1 MGVKKET
8 DKLYGTSDRSLP
20 PKDRFILWKAVED
33 WSQLQG
39 LDIEIRDAGD
49 LIDRGRV
56 EVVAPDGSLLW
67 LQQEGPTQRRLVEMQ
82 PKLQV
87 QVYR

>member
-1 MGVKKET
+1 MGVTKET
-8 DKLYGTSDRSLP
+8 DKMYGTSDRSLP
-20 PKDRFILWKAVED
+20 PEDRFILWKAVED

-87 QVYR
+87 HVYR